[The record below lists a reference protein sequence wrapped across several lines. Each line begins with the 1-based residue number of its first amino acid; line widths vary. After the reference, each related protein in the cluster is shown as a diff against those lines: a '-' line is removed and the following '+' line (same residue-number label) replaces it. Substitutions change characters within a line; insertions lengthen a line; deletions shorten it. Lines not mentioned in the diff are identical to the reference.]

1 MFFLLTYSLDNY
13 GSTLYSLVFKSM
25 SKSNTES
32 EESTVRH
39 KVTSDF
45 ILDLYAEA
53 KKKRGK
59 NRKEAMDQLK
69 VLSKSIGSYLVRVDP
84 TSKDS

>member
-1 MFFLLTYSLDNY
+1 MFFLLAYRLDNY

-25 SKSNTES
+25 SEANKKSREV
-32 EESTVRH
+32 TVRH

-59 NRKEAMDQLK
+59 NREEAMEQVK
-69 VLSKSIGSYLVRVDP
+69 YLSTKIGSYLTHINDNAQ
-84 TSKDS
+84 S